1 MNVSGV
7 KKIGF
12 FSALSISFTS
22 IVGIGIFLKN
32 ASVGANVNGNGWSW
46 LATWIISGIIAI
58 LLAFHFG
65 KISRLDATNNRT
77 TGLNSWVEEVSDE
90 KNKWF
95 KNIVQSNYGIFYN
108 PILSICL
115 SFFCAEF
122 FISFI
127 QCINPNVSIDLWA
140 YVIITICFITF
151 FLLNNYFSVKFSS
164 FISVTTS
171 ILKFIP
177 LVMVILIGL
186 IFANTHNLIID
197 DQTIG
202 ANGFDQNISFDKAIQ
217 GIMLSI
223 PSVLF
228 SFDSFIGVGVW
239 SKYIKGGEKTISKVV
254 VTSMIFV
261 TIVYCL
267 ICLASIFHYNSGDGG
282 TTILNVLIDSL
293 PPGAKNGITI
303 FVSLFIFFSAFGTS
317 NSICGTALN
326 EFKNIIINKRIV
338 FSSYLSKNY
347 KLEKATLFLSFI
359 VFSFWIIVIFVPSM
373 IINNDALIDGFS
385 NLVVIFIFLIYAYTI
400 FLFWKNKYFKS
411 EKYANEKN
419 KKAYSFL
426 VWIAI
431 ILVLVTSMLN
441 VIYIFINGIVEWN
454 EKSNWGLF
462 LANNGIRNL
471 DVLIL
476 YICFSILFL
485 SFPFINEWILKRK
498 LSS

>member
-1 MNVSGV
+1 MNVGSV

-32 ASVGANVNGNGWSW
+32 ASVGANLGGNGWSW
-46 LATWIISGIIAI
+46 LATWIISGVIAI

-65 KISRLDATNNRT
+65 KISSIDTSNIKT
-77 TGLNSWVEEVSDE
+77 TGLNSWVEEVSDK
-90 KNKWF
+90 KNNWF

-127 QCINPNVSIDLWA
+127 QCVNPNVSIDLWV

-151 FLLNNYFSVKFSS
+151 FILNNYFSVKFSS
-164 FISVTTS
+164 FISVSTS

-177 LVMVILIGL
+177 LLMVILIGL
-186 IFANTHNLIID
+186 IFANKHNLES
-197 DQTIG
+197 TSS
-202 ANGFDQNISFDKAIQ
+202 NGFDQSISFDKAIQ

-254 VTSMIFV
+254 IVSMIFV

-293 PPGAKNGITI
+293 PPSAKNGITI

-326 EFKNIIINKRIV
+326 EFKNIIVNRKII
-338 FSSYLSKNY
+338 FSSYLSKKYN
-347 KLEKATLFLSFI
+347 LEKASLFLCFI
-359 VFSFWIIVIFVPSM
+359 VFVFWSIAILVPSI
-373 IINNDALIDGFS
+373 IINNDTLIDGFS

-400 FLFWKNKYFKS
+400 FLFWKNKYLKS
-411 EKYANEKN
+411 EKYTNERN
-419 KKAYSFL
+419 KKTYSSL

-431 ILVLVTSMLN
+431 ILVLATSMLN
-441 VIYIFINGIVEWN
+441 VIYIFINGISEWN

-462 LANNGIRNL
+462 LANDGIRNL

-476 YICFSILFL
+476 YICFSFLFILF
-485 SFPFINEWILKRK
+485 PFVNNWILKRR
-498 LSS
+498 LTS